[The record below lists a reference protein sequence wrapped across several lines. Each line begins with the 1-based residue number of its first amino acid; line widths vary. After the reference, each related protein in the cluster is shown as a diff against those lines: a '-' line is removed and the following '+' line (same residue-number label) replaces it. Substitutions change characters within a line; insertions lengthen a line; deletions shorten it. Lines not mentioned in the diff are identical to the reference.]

1 MRSAKAGA
9 VRDIEPRAVREV
21 GEGSR
26 DADARGRRFRSERR
40 NEAIFGYSFV
50 APNFIGFSLFVGFP
64 VVASAMLSVFNW
76 PLTGQRRTF
85 VGLHNYVAA
94 FNSPVF
100 VAALHNTAYYAVVY
114 VPVSMAIALLC
125 ASMLSSRGKLIIG
138 KRVYRIIFLLPAIT
152 PVVTNAVIFSL
163 IFQQGGLANR
173 LLQVIGIQGPNWFA
187 SETFAMPAILV
198 MSIWQGFGYNMVLF
212 AAALEGIPQHLY
224 DAAAVD
230 GANAVHQFRHV
241 TLPLLS
247 PATFFVLVTTTI
259 SAFQVFGQIYVLT
272 LGGPGN
278 STTTIVYSIYEE
290 AFQLFHLGYASAF
303 AWVLF
308 SIILVLTLVNF
319 LGQKRWVHYEH

>member
-1 MRSAKAGA
+1 MRSVNGDL
-9 VRDIEPRAVREV
+9 VRDSEPRVMRE
-21 GEGSR
+21 GGG
-26 DADARGRRFRSERR
+26 ARGDTGARSGRFRSERR
-40 NEAIFGYSFV
+40 KEAIFGYSFV
-50 APNFIGFSLFVGFP
+50 APNFIGFALFVGFP
-64 VVASAMLSVFNW
+64 VVASAILSLFNW
-76 PLTGQRRTF
+76 PLTGQRRGF

-100 VAALHNTAYYAVVY
+100 LAALHNTAYYAVVY
-114 VPVSMAIALLC
+114 VPFSMAVALFC
-125 ASMLSSRGKLIIG
+125 ASMLSSRGRFIIG

-163 IFQQGGLANR
+163 IFQQDGLANR
-173 LLQVIGIQGPNWFA
+173 LLEVAGIQGPNWFA
-187 SETFAMPAILV
+187 SETFAMPAIMV

-212 AAALEGIPQHLY
+212 AAALEGIPQYLY

-230 GANAVHQFRHV
+230 GANAVRQFRHV

-308 SIILVLTLVNF
+308 VIILVLTVVNF
-319 LGQKRWVHYEH
+319 FGQKRWVHYEH